1 VTSTATRPAAL
12 TRPVARPAIGIAMV
26 VTAATI
32 FALNGTVSK
41 LLLQGGFD
49 APQLTTFRA
58 TGAFVGLLLLNLVTG
73 PRRLAVRRRE
83 LPLLITFGLTGF
95 FLVPTLYFVAIS
107 RLPVGIGLLFEFTA
121 PAFVALW
128 VRFGE
133 REQVRR
139 RLWVGL
145 GLCLAGLVAVAQ
157 IWTGRLSLD
166 PVGIAAGMA
175 SAVLLAGY
183 YVLGAKSVSN
193 RDPLSVTCWAFG
205 ISAVAGAV
213 VRPWW
218 NFPAHL
224 LAASSDRV
232 PMWLLAIYLL
242 IFGTILPYLLISAS
256 MRHLPP
262 TSVGIIGMTELVLAS
277 AFAWFL
283 LDEVLSVAQVV
294 GGLVL
299 LAGVILAETARTAR
313 RDVPVPELPTG

>member
-1 VTSTATRPAAL
+1 MPLARPA
-12 TRPVARPAIGIAMV
+12 ARPAIGIAMV

-58 TGAFVGLLLLNLVTG
+58 TGAFVGLLLLNLVTA

-83 LPLLITFGLTGF
+83 FPLLITFGLAGF
-95 FLVPTLYFVAIS
+95 FLVPTLYFVAIT

-145 GLCLAGLVAVAQ
+145 VLCLAGLVAVAQ
-157 IWTGRLSLD
+157 IWTGRLNLD

-205 ISAVAGAV
+205 ISAVAGAI

-224 LAASSDRV
+224 LAGRSDGV

-277 AFAWFL
+277 VFAWFL
-283 LDEVLSVAQVV
+283 LDEVLSVAQIA

-313 RDVPVPELPTG
+313 PDVPVTELPTG

>member
-1 VTSTATRPAAL
+1 
-12 TRPVARPAIGIAMV
+12 MV

-58 TGAFVGLLLLNLVTG
+58 AGAFVGLLLLSLVTG
-73 PRRLAVRRRE
+73 PRRLAVHRRE

-157 IWTGRLSLD
+157 IWTGKLSLD
-166 PVGIAAGMA
+166 AIGVDRKSTRLNSSHMSISYAVFCLKKKNIAM
-175 SAVLLAGY
+175 
-183 YVLGAKSVSN
+183 N
-193 RDPLSVTCWAFG
+193 
-205 ISAVAGAV
+205 I
-213 VRPWW
+213 
-218 NFPAHL
+218 
-224 LAASSDRV
+224 
-232 PMWLLAIYLL
+232 
-242 IFGTILPYLLISAS
+242 
-256 MRHLPP
+256 
-262 TSVGIIGMTELVLAS
+262 
-277 AFAWFL
+277 
-283 LDEVLSVAQVV
+283 
-294 GGLVL
+294 
-299 LAGVILAETARTAR
+299 
-313 RDVPVPELPTG
+313 

>member
-1 VTSTATRPAAL
+1 
-12 TRPVARPAIGIAMV
+12 MV

-41 LLLQGGFD
+41 LLLEGGFD

-58 TGAFVGLLLLNLVTG
+58 TGAFVGLLLVNLAAG
-73 PRRLAVRRRE
+73 PRRLKVRKAE

-95 FLVPTLYFVAIS
+95 WLVPTLYFVAIS

-128 VRFGE
+128 VRFGQRE
-133 REQVRR
+133 RVRR

-145 GLCLAGLVAVAQ
+145 ALCLVGLVAVAQ

-166 PVGIAAGMA
+166 PLGVAAGLT

-205 ISAVAGAV
+205 ISALAGSIL
-213 VRPWW
+213 RPWW
-218 NFPAHL
+218 NFPGSL
-224 LAASSDRV
+224 LAGSSDGV

-277 AFAWFL
+277 VFAWVL
-283 LDEVLSVAQVV
+283 LDEVLSPAQIM

-299 LAGVILAETARTAR
+299 LAGVILAETARAAH
-313 RDVPVPELPTG
+313 RDAPVPDLPAV